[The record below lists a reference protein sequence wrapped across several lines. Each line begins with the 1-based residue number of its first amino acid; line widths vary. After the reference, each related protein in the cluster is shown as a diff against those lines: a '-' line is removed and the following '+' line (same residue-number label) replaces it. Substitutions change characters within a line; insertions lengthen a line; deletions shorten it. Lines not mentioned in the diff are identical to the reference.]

1 MAFKK
6 GQSGNPKGRPKGAI
20 NHKLALKNMLED
32 VFQENQDK
40 AKRMLEDML
49 RDPREFRKLCDLKAQ
64 FELKELPNK
73 LEGSGEEGAIN
84 VIAYIPKVKDA

>member
-6 GQSGNPKGRPKGAI
+6 GQSGNPKGRPKGSV

-32 VFQENQDK
+32 VFNENHIK
-40 AKRMLEDML
+40 AKEMLLDMFD
-49 RDPREFRKLCDLKAQ
+49 DPREFRKLCDLKAQ

-73 LEGSGEEGAIN
+73 LEGTGEEGALN
-84 VIAYIPKVKDA
+84 VIAYLPQRKDA